1 LSDLLWHMG
10 DASGAVSFSQQTVSN
25 SQVLAD
31 SDPSNKR
38 YQALLATSRLDYGYK
53 LFKIRGDTAEG
64 QKLIAQAAASL
75 KSLSAAD
82 PTNQRLVRTL
92 SLAYGRTAEM
102 QLHERR
108 YADALASQREALRLQ
123 EALHTAAP
131 ENADYRH
138 LAAFSKRD
146 IGWFLTELGLVD
158 EARRAGQE
166 ALDEFRALTV
176 SDPAVA
182 EYRTDVSRAL
192 AGLARTSIRARET
205 DRAIGLLNEAS
216 KEMESVPASESESGY
231 FRMEKAEQEM
241 LMGDAY
247 ASKDSQRAQEWY
259 QKALADYQ
267 ALSPA
272 WAEAADQVRDLS
284 ARVAKR

>member
-1 LSDLLWHMG
+1 SE
-10 DASGAVSFSQQTVSN
+10 AVSFSKQTVSN

-108 YADALASQREALRLQ
+108 YADALASQRDALRLQ

-131 ENADYRH
+131 ENADY
-138 LAAFSKRD
+138 
-146 IGWFLTELGLVD
+146 
-158 EARRAGQE
+158 
-166 ALDEFRALTV
+166 
-176 SDPAVA
+176 
-182 EYRTDVSRAL
+182 
-192 AGLARTSIRARET
+192 
-205 DRAIGLLNEAS
+205 
-216 KEMESVPASESESGY
+216 
-231 FRMEKAEQEM
+231 
-241 LMGDAY
+241 
-247 ASKDSQRAQEWY
+247 
-259 QKALADYQ
+259 
-267 ALSPA
+267 
-272 WAEAADQVRDLS
+272 
-284 ARVAKR
+284 